1 MNVECGRDNFSRDL
15 LASSKELPAS
25 KISETTE
32 TLNIYTLIEFSLIG
46 FFFYFESFKNSGS
59 AHVENAL
66 TKCNENSIK

>member
-32 TLNIYTLIEFSLIG
+32 TLNIYTLKEFSSIG
-46 FFFYFESFKNSGS
+46 FFFTLCPLKIVGP
-59 AHVENAL
+59 L
-66 TKCNENSIK
+66 TLKMH

>member
-32 TLNIYTLIEFSLIG
+32 TLNNYTLKEFSSIYEKFLLC
-46 FFFYFESFKNSGS
+46 FLSFLDL
-59 AHVENAL
+59 ENVL
-66 TKCNENSIK
+66 TGCNENSIK